1 MLPPAAAAWVSVG
14 QSGMEKQKTH
24 RDRWVLAEKGGIV
37 VAEKRDCRR
46 LQRGSQGTVVL
57 EWKELLAVSAGV
69 GKSSWTRTEFV
80 RVSLS
85 TLSAGLIMKGNVNHE
100 RRK

>member
-14 QSGMEKQKTH
+14 QSGMEKQKAH
-24 RDRWVLAEKGGIV
+24 RERWGLAEKGG
-37 VAEKRDCRR
+37 CRR

-57 EWKELLAVSAGV
+57 EWKGLLAVSAGV

-80 RVSLS
+80 RVGLSSLS
-85 TLSAGLIMKGNVNHE
+85 CRANNE
-100 RRK
+100 RECES